1 MKITPFRGYYPGGI
15 QNTFDPSLYKNTY
28 YMPKSSRR
36 RRLRNLAIL
45 LLLLTGGAATAQTAD
60 QQLKAIPDNIKTDAA
75 SKATT
80 KSNTVT
86 NNAMNK
92 LDSASNK
99 AFNGITHMFKKK
111 KKPPVDSTKTHPA
124 DTAAVPA
131 KPTGMIRKRS
141 SADLAETI
149 SLFPNIEN
157 HKHETCIS
165 RPDPRAACS
174 RYSPLLRRSAPEEP
188 GEQYDEKHRQQGDH
202 DLRQSGQRQE
212 IADGL

>member
-1 MKITPFRGYYPGGI
+1 
-15 QNTFDPSLYKNTY
+15 
-28 YMPKSSRR
+28 MPKSSRR
-36 RRLRNLAIL
+36 HRLRNLAIL

-60 QQLKAIPDNIKTDAA
+60 QQLKAIPDNVKTDAA

-124 DTAAVPA
+124 DTTAVPA
-131 KPTGMIRKRS
+131 KPTGMIGKRP
-141 SADLAETI
+141 SADLAI
-149 SLFPNIEN
+149 
-157 HKHETCIS
+157 
-165 RPDPRAACS
+165 
-174 RYSPLLRRSAPEEP
+174 SAPLSTASP
-188 GEQYDEKHRQQGDH
+188 TAYIRRRFQ
-202 DLRQSGQRQE
+202 
-212 IADGL
+212 ADNLSFS

>member
-1 MKITPFRGYYPGGI
+1 M
-15 QNTFDPSLYKNTY
+15 L
-28 YMPKSSRR
+28 KSSPRSWF
-36 RRLRNLAIL
+36 RNLAVL

-60 QQLKAIPDNIKTDAA
+60 QQLKAIPDNVKTDAA
-75 SKATT
+75 TKATT

-131 KPTGMIRKRS
+131 KPTGMIGRRAP
-141 SADLAETI
+141 ADLAI
-149 SLFPNIEN
+149 STQLSLSDRSPA
-157 HKHETCIS
+157 S
-165 RPDPRAACS
+165 AAG
-174 RYSPLLRRSAPEEP
+174 YIRRRFQA
-188 GEQYDEKHRQQGDH
+188 
-202 DLRQSGQRQE
+202 
-212 IADGL
+212 